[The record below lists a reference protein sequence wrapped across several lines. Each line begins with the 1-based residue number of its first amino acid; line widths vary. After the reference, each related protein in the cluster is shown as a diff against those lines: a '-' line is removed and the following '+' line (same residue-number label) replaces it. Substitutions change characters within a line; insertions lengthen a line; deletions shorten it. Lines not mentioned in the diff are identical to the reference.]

1 MENQPL
7 QVELSEGMVV
17 TIVGLLLVF
26 LTLAVLFLFFNY
38 AMPVIRRNIDA
49 KKNQKAAAAPIAQ
62 VEKVENDATGEVNAV
77 IAAAI
82 HHYLEEA
89 HDDENTML
97 TIQKVKKA
105 YSPWSSKIYTV
116 HGGMLHR

>member
-1 MENQPL
+1 MENQTL
-7 QVELSEGMVV
+7 QVQLSEGLVV

-26 LTLAVLFLFFNY
+26 LTLAILFLFFNY
-38 AMPVIRRNIDA
+38 AMPVIRKNIDA
-49 KKNQKAAAAPIAQ
+49 KKHQKAVEVAPVKQ
-62 VEKVENDATGEVNAV
+62 KESDTTGEVNAV

-89 HDDENTML
+89 HDDENTIL